1 MRKIRTDVY
10 FTDEQRKK
18 LTKVAKARGV
28 GVATVLRWLVDRAL
42 GIENAP
48 VEINLPVL
56 NLTAPAPSEKSVRAA
71 KATAK

>member
-18 LTKVAKARGV
+18 LSKVAKARGV

-42 GIENAP
+42 GIEDKP
-48 VEINLPVL
+48 VEIDLPVL
-56 NLTAPAPSEKSVRAA
+56 DLTRPTKTQAA
-71 KATAK
+71 K

>member
-18 LTKVAKARGV
+18 LSKVAKAHKV
-28 GVATVLRWLVDRAL
+28 GVATILRDIVDKAL
-42 GIENAP
+42 GIEIAP

-56 NLTAPAPSEKSVRAA
+56 ALKRGLLREEDKQSVPAK
-71 KATAK
+71 

>member
-18 LTKVAKARGV
+18 LSKVAKAHKV
-28 GVATVLRWLVDRAL
+28 GVATILRDIVDKAL
-42 GIENAP
+42 GIETAP

-56 NLTAPAPSEKSVRAA
+56 DLKQQAA
-71 KATAK
+71 TK

>member
-1 MRKIRTDVY
+1 MRKLRTDVY

-18 LTKVAKARGV
+18 LSKVAKTQGV

-42 GIENAP
+42 GTEGKP

-56 NLTAPAPSEKSVRAA
+56 DLTRPTKTQVAQK
-71 KATAK
+71 